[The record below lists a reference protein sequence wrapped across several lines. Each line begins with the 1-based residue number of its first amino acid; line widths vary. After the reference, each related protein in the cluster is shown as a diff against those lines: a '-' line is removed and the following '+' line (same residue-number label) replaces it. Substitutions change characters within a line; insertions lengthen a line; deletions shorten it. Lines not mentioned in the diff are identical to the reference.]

1 MSRSELFSPAE
12 VGALAR
18 IPVKAVYKVME
29 QRLPAGFVIRRHRQ
43 YLLTRWGA
51 LCVVIDREIPKDV
64 PVAVRKEV
72 YAQIKN
78 ATRRRAVKSRR
89 GILDYVV
96 DVKSAADKMEAD
108 FARYRKAMNLI
119 IEDPG
124 IQGGAATFKGTRI
137 LVQQVADLISQGA
150 TEAELRE
157 DHPRLTRGMMAAAEI
172 YAKSHPRRGRPHKPS
187 WRNDRPL
194 SVRAFKRRGA

>member
-1 MSRSELFSPAE
+1 MSRSELFSPTE
-12 VGALAR
+12 VGAVAH

-29 QRLPAGFVIRRHRQ
+29 QRLPAGFVVRRRRQ
-43 YLLTRWGA
+43 SLLTRLGA

-78 ATRRRAVKSRR
+78 AIRPRAVKSRR

-96 DVKSAADKMEAD
+96 DVKSAADKMELEL
-108 FARYRKAMNLI
+108 ARYRKAMGLI
-119 IEDPG
+119 VKDPG
-124 IQGGAATFKGTRI
+124 IQAGAATFRGTRI

-150 TEAELRE
+150 TEPELRE
-157 DHPRLTRGMMAAAEI
+157 DYPRLTREMIAAAKV
-172 YAKSHPRRGRPHKPS
+172 YAKSHPRRGRPRKPS

-194 SVRAFKRRGA
+194 SMRAFKRRGA

>member
-1 MSRSELFSPAE
+1 MPSSELFSPAE
-12 VGALAR
+12 VGAVAR
-18 IPVKAVYKVME
+18 IPLKAVYKVIE
-29 QRLPAGFVIRRHRQ
+29 QRLPAGFVIRRRRQ
-43 YLLTRWGA
+43 SLLTRLGA

-78 ATRRRAVKSRR
+78 ATRPRAVKSRR

-96 DVKSAADKMEAD
+96 HVKPAADKMAAD
-108 FARYRKAMNLI
+108 LAKYRKAMSLI
-119 IEDPG
+119 VEDPD

-137 LVQQVADLISQGA
+137 LVQQVAELISHGT

-157 DHPRLTRGMMAAAEI
+157 DHPRLTREMMAAAKI
-172 YAKSHPRRGRPHKPS
+172 YAKSHPRRGRPRKPS
-187 WRNDRPL
+187 WRKDRPL
-194 SVRAFKRRGA
+194 SVRAFKQRGA

>member
-1 MSRSELFSPAE
+1 MPRSELFSPAE

-18 IPVKAVYKVME
+18 IPVKAVYKVIE

-43 YLLTRWGA
+43 SLLTRWGA

-72 YAQIKN
+72 YAQIRN
-78 ATRRRAVKSRR
+78 ATRSRAVKSRR

-108 FARYRKAMNLI
+108 LARYRKAMSLI
-119 IEDPG
+119 VEDPG

-137 LVQQVADLISQGA
+137 LVQHVADLISQGA
-150 TEAELRE
+150 KEAELRE
-157 DHPRLTRGMMAAAEI
+157 DHPRLTREMMAAAEV
-172 YAKSHPRRGRPHKPS
+172 YAKSHPRRGRPRKPS
-187 WRNDRPL
+187 WRNNRPL
-194 SVRAFKRRGA
+194 SLRAVKRPGA